1 MILEKINEL
10 KKIREYND
18 LVKKRCDIITVP
30 EIENMELLGCIHQI
44 VKTECSTLKELS
56 TYDYRHYFVA
66 IVIFL
71 YSPKS
76 YMGDKIRV
84 GIRDGIAKVLDTSPA
99 RVSNIFRIV
108 RDWVIIYT
116 EFRRG
121 VEYLYGKVLDK
132 LQYGV

>member
-1 MILEKINEL
+1 MITNNILELRKIKECRDALEERETEL
-10 KKIREYND
+10 AEHTLSDTSLLQSIH
-18 LVKKRCDIITVP
+18 DIIR
-30 EIENMELLGCIHQI
+30 
-44 VKTECSTLKELS
+44 KEYSKNKHLHR
-56 TYDYRHYFVA
+56 YDEKEYFVA
-66 IVIFL
+66 IIIFL

-108 RDWVIIYT
+108 REWVIIYT

-121 VEYLYGKVLDK
+121 VEYLYSKVLDK

>member
-1 MILEKINEL
+1 MITNNILELRKIKECRDAL
-10 KKIREYND
+10 KER
-18 LVKKRCDIITVP
+18 
-30 EIENMELLGCIHQI
+30 EIELVEPTLGDTSLLQVIHTIIKQEYS
-44 VKTECSTLKELS
+44 KNKRLHRYDEKE
-56 TYDYRHYFVA
+56 YFIA

-121 VEYLYGKVLDK
+121 VEYLYSKV
-132 LQYGV
+132 VNEFS

>member
-1 MILEKINEL
+1 MITNNILEQRKIKECRDAL
-10 KKIREYND
+10 KER
-18 LVKKRCDIITVP
+18 
-30 EIENMELLGCIHQI
+30 EIELVEPTLGDTSLLQVIHTIIKQEYSKNKHLHRYDEKEYFIAII
-44 VKTECSTLKELS
+44 V
-56 TYDYRHYFVA
+56 
-66 IVIFL
+66 FL

-121 VEYLYGKVLDK
+121 VEYLYSKVVNELT
-132 LQYGV
+132 

>member
-1 MILEKINEL
+1 MITNNILELRKIKECRDAL
-10 KKIREYND
+10 KER
-18 LVKKRCDIITVP
+18 
-30 EIENMELLGCIHQI
+30 EIELVEPTLGDTSLLQAIHTIIKQEYS
-44 VKTECSTLKELS
+44 KNKRLHRYDEKE
-56 TYDYRHYFVA
+56 YFIA
-66 IVIFL
+66 IIIFL

-76 YMGDKIRV
+76 YMGDKVRV

-108 RDWVIIYT
+108 REWIIIYT

-121 VEYLYGKVLDK
+121 VEYLYSKVLDK